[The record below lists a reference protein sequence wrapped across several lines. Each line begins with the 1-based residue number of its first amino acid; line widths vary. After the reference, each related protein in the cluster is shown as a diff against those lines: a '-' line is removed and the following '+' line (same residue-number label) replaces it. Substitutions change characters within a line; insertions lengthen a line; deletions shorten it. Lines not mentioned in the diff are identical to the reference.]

1 MKKKLLILL
10 VSCFSIPLFSQISIT
25 HTNMPVSGDTCRYT
39 NAALSSVGDYT
50 TTGANYVWD
59 FSTLDSTS
67 QTLREFK
74 SITNTPYSF
83 FGFLFASTAYGEKT
97 LDTVPIPTIPIPG
110 IPSISLT
117 DIYTF
122 YSKSPI
128 SLPTKFLAE
137 GLGVKINGIPL
148 PNTFTNED
156 ELYFFPLNY
165 TDRDS
170 STFRFSTLTTTLI
183 PFQYIKQGYRI
194 TEVDGWGSITT
205 PYGTEQCLRV
215 VTTQY
220 SIDTFKVFNLP
231 FLGTQSF
238 GFPNYVRS
246 YQWLSLGE
254 KIPYLE
260 VSGNLIAGNFT
271 PNQAKYR
278 DVIRSFVGI
287 KEEIAPLALSV
298 FPNPANTELSVI
310 IPQNIH
316 DVIAE
321 ITDLQG
327 KIILTKTLAQN
338 SNFVNQHLIDVS
350 NIAKGVYLLKL
361 STGTSKQTLK
371 ISVQ

>member
-1 MKKKLLILL
+1 MKKNLLILL
-10 VSCFSIPLFSQISIT
+10 VSCFSITLTSQISIT

-67 QTLREFK
+67 QGIRKFEPSTA
-74 SITNTPYSF
+74 TPYAFYF
-83 FGFLFASTAYGEKT
+83 FPPKYGEKT
-97 LDTVPIPTIPIPG
+97 ADSVPIPPIPG
-110 IPSISLT
+110 FPLT
-117 DIYTF
+117 IKNIYSF
-122 YSKSPI
+122 YKKNGTAS
-128 SLPTKFLAE
+128 FNAE
-137 GLGVKINGIPL
+137 GLGLTMSGIPIGTTATG
-148 PNTFTNED
+148 NNDD
-156 ELYFFPLNY
+156 ELYMFPLNY
-165 TDRDS
+165 LNRDS
-170 STFRFSTLTTTLI
+170 TTFNFSTPSFSAI
-183 PFQYIKQGYRI
+183 PFTYKKQGYRI

-205 PYGTEQCLRV
+205 PYGTEACLRV

-220 SIDTFKVFNLP
+220 SIDTIKINAISPPFNK
-231 FLGTQSF
+231 F

-260 VSGNLIAGNFT
+260 VYGNLIAGNFT
-271 PNQAKYR
+271 ANQAKYR

-298 FPNPANTELSVI
+298 FPNPANTTLTVI
-310 IPQNIH
+310 IPQNTH
-316 DVIAE
+316 DIVAE
-321 ITDLQG
+321 VTDLQG
-327 KIILTKTLAQN
+327 KIILTKSLNQN
-338 SNFVNQHLIDVS
+338 SNPPAGGQHQIDVS
-350 NIAKGVYLLKL
+350 GIAKGVYLLKL